1 MALAPAPA
9 LMEISHELKFSKIE
23 LFFHLFAKLGIL
35 VNVGVFL
42 TDLMLIN

>member
-23 LFFHLFAKLGIL
+23 VFFHFFTKLGIF

-42 TDLMLIN
+42 TNLVLVN